1 MNRRR
6 LLVAVGSVTV
16 GSSLLVGSNA
26 LPSGEH
32 GRELTVDVA
41 GDDEAFLTLRYEDHD
56 LTDASPPHRVV
67 LVELRN
73 SFDVPIQ
80 IEEFEIRH
88 DETVSVTDREYPD
101 TLGVGASEP
110 VTATIELLA
119 AGRRRCARAG
129 GISASIEF
137 DVTVSGDGVTVETA
151 ERRAVNVELDCS
163 GE

>member
-32 GRELTVDVA
+32 GRELSVDVV
-41 GDDEAFLTLRYEDHD
+41 GDDESFLTLRYEDLD
-56 LTDASPPHRVV
+56 LTDGSPPHRVV

-73 SFDVPIQ
+73 ALDGPLQ
-80 IEEFEIRH
+80 IEEFELEH
-88 DETVSVTDREYPD
+88 DETVSVTDLEQPD

-110 VTATIELLA
+110 VTATID
-119 AGRRRCARAG
+119 CARTDE
-129 GISASIEF
+129 ISASIQF
-137 DVTVSGDGVTVETA
+137 ALTVSGDGVAVETA